1 MVRRAKLRRVVL
13 AKLLAERGEDED
25 EGDELDDTGDDHK
38 LVKFLIGRRMVR
50 RAKLRRLVLAKLLSE
65 RGEDDGEEDFD
76 TDEEE
81 TEGLGPVGKA
91 ALFGTA
97 KRRQR
102 VRRADWRKRSPIRTD
117 NPVNASAGRGFAP
130 GPQAPRLHFV
140 HWIGPEGRPYDQI
153 RVDNGCS
160 EVGTGLPH
168 RIGAGHS
175 SEDKGVSARAGRG
188 I

>member
-102 VRRADWRKRSPIRTD
+102 VRRAGLAK
-117 NPVNASAGRGFAP
+117 ALA
-130 GPQAPRLHFV
+130 
-140 HWIGPEGRPYDQI
+140 DQ
-153 RVDNGCS
+153 DG
-160 EVGTGLPH
+160 
-168 RIGAGHS
+168 
-175 SEDKGVSARAGRG
+175 
-188 I
+188 